1 MNHNLVID
9 SIVISPI
16 LPAFGLALLL
26 TCLTSMVLI
35 RLRLYRWLWRRPL
48 AEAAIFCIWLGVI
61 SVASPLPG
69 FS

>member
-1 MNHNLVID
+1 MNHNFVID

-16 LPAFGLALLL
+16 VPAFGLALLL
-26 TCLTSMVLI
+26 TILTSTVLI

-48 AEAAIFCIWLGVI
+48 VETAIFCIWLGVI
-61 SVASPLPG
+61 SVASPLYG